1 MVQLLRSLEY
11 RAPIQPVSSGT
22 FANWAPAVAPS
33 QRGIRAQ
40 ANRCEPVEASREF
53 SNTSP
58 RTKSLVSAVLER
70 SRRRSAPASR
80 KVFEDSRGPNVTTLS
95 HRQVRLSESQR
106 RAILQDWKGG
116 LGTLDV
122 AAKHGVS
129 RQTVWRITS
138 RAKRL
143 AQGESAARKEK
154 AIALDAPAA

>member
-1 MVQLLRSLEY
+1 M
-11 RAPIQPVSSGT
+11 
-22 FANWAPAVAPS
+22 
-33 QRGIRAQ
+33 
-40 ANRCEPVEASREF
+40 EASREF

-70 SRRRSAPASR
+70 SRCRSAPASR
-80 KVFEDSRGPNVTTLS
+80 RVFEDSRGPNVTTLS
-95 HRQVRLSESQR
+95 HRQVRLSASQR

-143 AQGESAARKEK
+143 AQGESAALKEK

>member
-1 MVQLLRSLEY
+1 M
-11 RAPIQPVSSGT
+11 
-22 FANWAPAVAPS
+22 
-33 QRGIRAQ
+33 
-40 ANRCEPVEASREF
+40 EASREF

-70 SRRRSAPASR
+70 SRCRSAPASR
-80 KVFEDSRGPNVTTLS
+80 RVFEDSRGPNVTTLS

-138 RAKRL
+138 RAKCL
-143 AQGESAARKEK
+143 AQGESAALKEK